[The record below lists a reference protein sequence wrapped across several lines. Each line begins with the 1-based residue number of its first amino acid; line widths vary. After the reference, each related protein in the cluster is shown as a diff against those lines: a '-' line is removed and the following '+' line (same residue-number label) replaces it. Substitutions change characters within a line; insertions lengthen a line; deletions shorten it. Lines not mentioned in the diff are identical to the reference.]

1 MADKF
6 KIPFF
11 EVSAK
16 ENINITASF
25 EKIALDIKKNIFDK
39 VSEEDVKFE

>member
-1 MADKF
+1 LADKF

-16 ENINITASF
+16 EDINITKAF
-25 EKIALDIKKNIFDK
+25 EKIALDIKINIFDK
-39 VSEEDVKFE
+39 VSEED